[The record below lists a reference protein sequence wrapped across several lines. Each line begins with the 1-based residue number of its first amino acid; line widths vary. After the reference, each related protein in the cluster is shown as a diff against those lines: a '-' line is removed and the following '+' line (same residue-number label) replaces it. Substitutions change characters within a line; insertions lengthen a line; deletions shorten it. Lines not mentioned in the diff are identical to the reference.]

1 MAFDE
6 NSKKRNLLVLF
17 KFNGE
22 LNVLVP
28 AIEIRKKLNS
38 GVLIVKQGE
47 CVIDISKLDG
57 WMSTIIHYPFS
68 LEIAQKHMPKLVLKG
83 IPWQHHQYGSST
95 GHQHKMAPLSGEN
108 K

>member
-6 NSKKRNLLVLF
+6 NIKKRNLSVLF

-38 GVLIVKQGE
+38 GVLIAGFQ
-47 CVIDISKLDG
+47 CHVIQNKNQN
-57 WMSTIIHYPFS
+57 YPIDKVQI
-68 LEIAQKHMPKLVLKG
+68 LRKG
-83 IPWQHHQYGSST
+83 RR
-95 GHQHKMAPLSGEN
+95 
-108 K
+108 